1 MRRWKVIRRY
11 KIIQCCSTLQ
21 SLGYAANYAFDRR
34 EKVSVDTLYNNLVKG
49 QPVIIECEYVYNSEN
64 IKLKAG
70 HMWVIDGL
78 YRKSSNRYTFSAT
91 TEWTGRRF
99 WEIEKWRQNFAQS
112 HNNWGW
118 RGSSNGWY
126 HLFTPVNEG
135 YTFKGFGLFAQI
147 KYKGK

>member
-11 KIIQCCSTLQ
+11 KIIQCCSPLQ

-34 EKVSVDTLYNNLVKG
+34 EKVSIDNLYNNWVKG
-49 QPVIIECEYVYNSEN
+49 QPVIIECEYVYNIEN
-64 IKLKAG
+64 IKLNAG

-78 YRKSSNRYTFSAT
+78 YRKSRNRYTFSAT
-91 TEWTGRRF
+91 TDWTGRRF

-118 RGSSNGWY
+118 GGSSDLGGIIC
-126 HLFTPVNEG
+126 LLP
-135 YTFKGFGLFAQI
+135 
-147 KYKGK
+147 